1 MLYGAVP
8 TNDMKWWVDCRQLT
22 PLLHLLHLCPDCS
35 FVSALCYSYWTA
47 ISWLSS
53 SYASAGN
60 YQGML
65 LVVVIWEQ
73 CYSSTWLCDLIDV
86 FCLLQVMVSL
96 AGHLQSIESEKQ
108 KLRSQV
114 RRLCQENAWLR
125 DELADTQQ
133 RLQQSEQRCVTL
145 DEERTHLQFMNDMRK
160 YDSES
165 THQVIHLQYLHC
177 GCCCCCLC
185 CYSTATNTA
194 AAAAAT
200 LVLV

>member
-1 MLYGAVP
+1 
-8 TNDMKWWVDCRQLT
+8 
-22 PLLHLLHLCPDCS
+22 
-35 FVSALCYSYWTA
+35 
-47 ISWLSS
+47 
-53 SYASAGN
+53 
-60 YQGML
+60 
-65 LVVVIWEQ
+65 
-73 CYSSTWLCDLIDV
+73 
-86 FCLLQVMVSL
+86 MVSL

-165 THQVIHLQYLHC
+165 SHQVAHFSSSSSLSSSSFLDLFIGTTVEAVVSLSSLQTFRHQLRLVFFSYRIHISE
-177 GCCCCCLC
+177 CL
-185 CYSTATNTA
+185 SGIVTV
-194 AAAAAT
+194 
-200 LVLV
+200 VLVVTLLFWPCQMFKSC